1 MHCTLRYP
9 LRIDL
14 NFMISLCENFSQ
26 ILLMK
31 LEEFNNA
38 KYHSFQVNTHIY
50 SNDDIE
56 VGRGEGFA

>member
-1 MHCTLRYP
+1 
-9 LRIDL
+9 
-14 NFMISLCENFSQ
+14 
-26 ILLMK
+26 MK